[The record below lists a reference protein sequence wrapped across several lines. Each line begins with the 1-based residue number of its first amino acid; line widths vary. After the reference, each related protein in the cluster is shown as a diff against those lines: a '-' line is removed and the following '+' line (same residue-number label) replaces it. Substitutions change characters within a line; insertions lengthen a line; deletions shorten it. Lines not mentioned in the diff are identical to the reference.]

1 MDENRFAPPKA
12 AVEGSFESSEAAPPL
27 WNPNAAA
34 SWCLLFTPV
43 FGSWLHRQNWRALG
57 ETQRA
62 SSANTWFIVSIAV
75 VIGSA
80 VLAAMPTPLAGGV
93 RLINFAY
100 LIGWYYA
107 AAKPQTN
114 YVKARFGDGYPR
126 RGWGVPIVWAI
137 VIIIAVIVSLGLL
150 IGLVRGA

>member
-1 MDENRFAPPKA
+1 MDDNRFAPPKA
-12 AVEGSFESSEAAPPL
+12 AVEGAYDSVEAAPPL

-43 FGSWLHRQNWRALG
+43 FGSWLHLQNWRALG
-57 ETQRA
+57 EAQRA
-62 SSANTWFIVSIAV
+62 SSANTWFVVSIAV
-75 VIGSA
+75 VLGSV

-107 AAKPQTN
+107 AAKPQVK
-114 YVKARFGDGYPR
+114 YVKERFGDGYPR

-137 VIIIAVIVSLGLL
+137 VIIVAALFTLSLL
-150 IGLVRGA
+150 IGLAHGA